1 MELAASSLYWHGPQ
15 WLTEGES
22 AWPNAES
29 FPETD
34 EQSEPAAAVLKI
46 NQQEGNYIFKTL
58 TRDISSFF
66 RMKRVLLCV
75 CKFIQIL
82 QYKALSRKGTP
93 CVMPNQ
99 PNKFSTKELL
109 WAENQL
115 IKWDQSNHFL
125 EDIQDL
131 MNNRNAPIKSTSLRK
146 LHPFVDDE
154 GILRVGGRLGHLDD
168 DYSTKYPK
176 ILPNDTLAKLMIR
189 EMHIRMMHAGT
200 QLLLAHCRR
209 HYWPIGGRRTVKGVI
224 HLCKVC
230 FVHRTSRESQ
240 IMGDLPKHRIS
251 LIKAF
256 NSVAIDCCGPFF
268 IRTGAES
275 RGRTQRVDVVI
286 FVCTSTKAVH
296 IEIVSRLTTEAFL
309 ASFARFT
316 DRRGVPKDVYSDNG
330 RNFLGAAR
338 ELQRLLVQ
346 EAQELQDQTSEMRI
360 NWHFQP
366 AQSPHFNGLAE
377 SAVKSAKTHLKR
389 VIGEHRLNYEEFYTI
404 LTRVEA
410 VLNSRPIT
418 ILSDDPRDPQ
428 PLTPGHFLTFGP
440 PTQLPDDDLSHEN
453 VNHLQRW
460 DLCQKI
466 HQEFARK
473 WKISYLTTL
482 QERAK
487 WQTERENLKIDDIV
501 ILHDPSV
508 SRNHKWSTGRVIGVH
523 RGVDGKVRVIDIRT
537 PTGTYSRSVVKVS
550 KYPMCESHISPPEHV
565 EN

>member
-115 IKWDQSNHFL
+115 IKWDQANHFL

-338 ELQRLLVQ
+338 ELQRLLN
-346 EAQELQDQTSEMRI
+346 LQ
-360 NWHFQP
+360 
-366 AQSPHFNGLAE
+366 
-377 SAVKSAKTHLKR
+377 
-389 VIGEHRLNYEEFYTI
+389 
-404 LTRVEA
+404 
-410 VLNSRPIT
+410 
-418 ILSDDPRDPQ
+418 
-428 PLTPGHFLTFGP
+428 
-440 PTQLPDDDLSHEN
+440 
-453 VNHLQRW
+453 
-460 DLCQKI
+460 
-466 HQEFARK
+466 
-473 WKISYLTTL
+473 
-482 QERAK
+482 
-487 WQTERENLKIDDIV
+487 
-501 ILHDPSV
+501 
-508 SRNHKWSTGRVIGVH
+508 
-523 RGVDGKVRVIDIRT
+523 
-537 PTGTYSRSVVKVS
+537 
-550 KYPMCESHISPPEHV
+550 
-565 EN
+565 